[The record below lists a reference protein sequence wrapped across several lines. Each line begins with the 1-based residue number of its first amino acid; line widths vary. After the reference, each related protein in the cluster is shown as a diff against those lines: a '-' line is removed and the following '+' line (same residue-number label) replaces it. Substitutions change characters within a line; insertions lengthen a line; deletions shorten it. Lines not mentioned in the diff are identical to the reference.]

1 MSIKEQLNN
10 LAKKY
15 QVGGETPADWK
26 QKYADNQYFKD
37 REDLGDKLSNKFPNG
52 KNTVK
57 ESIYNAAKQSGIDPG
72 LLYTSSMEE
81 GMKLALNNKDSFER
95 RSGYNEYRKTN
106 PKGAQEYPIDG
117 GYFYGLNTFGDK
129 YGVTIK
135 PSSLPRGFKY
145 APYDQ
150 KDSDGRKLYT
160 SAAFRSHDD
169 AISAKAAMMKQVEG
183 AMTARLTKNNLEL
196 SPDARKF
203 FDMVGYNM
211 GEDKTIEMIKSYQ
224 QKGYLKDDKFLDS
237 EFQPASWKE
246 PYTNVQRRY
255 QNYKILNEQG
265 YFDDYTK
272 QDTLAKSFQSGGE
285 VNTLDSTK
293 EWWERYVNSPKYR
306 ERLGK
311 EFPKYSESEIDSELS
326 ARKLNLD
333 RTYPIIGGKEFQ
345 DPGLQGFA
353 RPPEEDQR
361 RNPSIKSKIKNFV
374 EDNIAPSSRPVHLRS
389 GEDISTYTHEI
400 SHSVDEG
407 GRRIP
412 DSTVG
417 NLVKRVRG
425 VEPISIYKK
434 DDDTLYYNHSKN
446 ENTQRAL
453 SNMNNFYP
461 LDEMDEQ
468 QSQIYPNIKW
478 KLGDDPQEYSP
489 KFGYRSNPTEMIA
502 RLQSLRKDMY
512 DQGVHDSAKEDISA
526 ETLSKYIDGIYE
538 SEEEIPPHLL
548 DLLNESKQG
557 NDSSPKNTVIEN
569 LQWMMN
575 NIAKNTKKEENQ
587 MQYGQKGGTI
597 KGELDVLLQKFQNGG
612 KTRCIPCEQKAMMQK
627 GGRTVSQEWEDITG
641 TPWSE
646 ARSRNVTDGSYE
658 QNEALRKRLV
668 SGDTSD
674 IIDAFDPVM
683 GTQDIE
689 EVSILA
695 PKSKKVRV
703 QNEVIKKG
711 NYDNDLPY
719 SIIDK
724 YDKKMYLFDEDGN
737 YKEQSSV
744 ITGAD
749 KGDVDNAMSGSQW
762 LSMDRN
768 RGKNFN
774 DYTTYLVNT
783 KQRIT
788 PSGIFTVE
796 KNRKDVL
803 DNPSTKWKYGLP
815 AIEYGSKIIPF
826 VGPIISDLAKNR
838 QEEILQNRQ
847 KSYGDGR
854 MLTLADEDGVE
865 SSKAIHTTGYADRNE
880 KLNAGQG
887 ASMSA
892 GCINIPGKGNS
903 CFETLSDG
911 SKVFILPENSNN
923 ILKPQNKTG
932 PQIDKFMSIYRTISK
947 QK

>member
-10 LAKKY
+10 LSKK
-15 QVGGETPADWK
+15 
-26 QKYADNQYFKD
+26 F
-37 REDLGDKLSNKFPNG
+37 
-52 KNTVK
+52 
-57 ESIYNAAKQSGIDPG
+57 
-72 LLYTSSMEE
+72 
-81 GMKLALNNKDSFER
+81 
-95 RSGYNEYRKTN
+95 
-106 PKGAQEYPIDG
+106 
-117 GYFYGLNTFGDK
+117 
-129 YGVTIK
+129 
-135 PSSLPRGFKY
+135 
-145 APYDQ
+145 
-150 KDSDGRKLYT
+150 
-160 SAAFRSHDD
+160 
-169 AISAKAAMMKQVEG
+169 
-183 AMTARLTKNNLEL
+183 
-196 SPDARKF
+196 
-203 FDMVGYNM
+203 
-211 GEDKTIEMIKSYQ
+211 
-224 QKGYLKDDKFLDS
+224 QKGG
-237 EFQPASWKE
+237 Q
-246 PYTNVQRRY
+246 
-255 QNYKILNEQG
+255 I
-265 YFDDYTK
+265 
-272 QDTLAKSFQSGGE
+272 DTLD
-285 VNTLDSTK
+285 TTK

-333 RTYPIIGGKEFQ
+333 RTYPIIGGQEFQ

-389 GEDISTYTHEI
+389 GEDTSTYTHEI

-425 VEPISIYKK
+425 VEPVDIYKE
-434 DDDTLYYNHSKN
+434 DDNALYYNHVQN
-446 ENTQRAL
+446 PNTRKAL
-453 SNMNNFYP
+453 EDMNNFYP

-587 MQYGQKGGTI
+587 MQYSQKGGTI
-597 KGELDVLLQKFQNGG
+597 KGELDALLQKFQNGG
-612 KTRCIPCEQKAMMQK
+612 QTRCIPCEQKAMMQK

-724 YDKKMYLFDEDGN
+724 YDKKMYLFDQDGN
-737 YKEQSSV
+737 YKEQSAV

-749 KGDVDNAMSGSQW
+749 KGDIDNAMSGSQW
-762 LSMDRN
+762 LGVDRN

-774 DYTTYLVNT
+774 DYTTYLADT

-815 AIEYGSKIIPF
+815 AIEHLSKAIPY
-826 VGPIISDLAKNR
+826 VGPIISGFAKHR

-854 MLTLADEDGVE
+854 MLTLADEDGVA

-887 ASMSA
+887 GNMSA
-892 GCINIPGKGNS
+892 GCINVPGKGNS

-911 SKVFILPENSNN
+911 SKVFILPENGNN
-923 ILKPQNKTG
+923 PLKPQNKKETVIDYKSKVVDDKKIKGITQMAAAKRKYRDLLDEAGVAYSKYELDFLSSVAAKETRGGNSFEAKYIEPLFAGVGSKNLDDKTGIPFGAKSLGDFQINPQTFAEYLPEDYSYNNTVSQAKAILNFYRKNSIGKRLSRTGTSASGEDKNIIDPTDARQLYNLFNTGSKNKTG

>member
-37 REDLGDKLSNKFPNG
+37 REDWGDKLSNKFPNG

-57 ESIYNAAKQSGIDPG
+57 ESIYNAAKQSRIDPG

-237 EFQPASWKE
+237 KFQPASWKE

-293 EWWERYVNSPKYR
+293 EWWERYVNSSKYR

-333 RTYPIIGGKEFQ
+333 RTYPIIGGQEFQ

-389 GEDISTYTHEI
+389 GEDTSTYTHEI

-412 DSTVG
+412 NSTVG

-425 VEPISIYKK
+425 VEPVDVYKE
-434 DDDTLYYNHSKN
+434 DDNALYYNHVQN
-446 ENTQRAL
+446 PNTRKAL
-453 SNMNNFYP
+453 EDMNNFYP

-502 RLQSLRKDMY
+502 RIQSLRKDMY

-575 NIAKNTKKEENQ
+575 NIAKNTKKENNQ
-587 MQYGQKGGTI
+587 MQYSQKGGTI
-597 KGELDVLLQKFQNGG
+597 KSQLDILSQKFQNGG
-612 KTRCIPCEQKAMMQK
+612 KTRCIPCEQKVMMQK
-627 GGRTVSQEWEDITG
+627 GGRI
-641 TPWSE
+641 
-646 ARSRNVTDGSYE
+646 
-658 QNEALRKRLV
+658 
-668 SGDTSD
+668 
-674 IIDAFDPVM
+674 M

-689 EVSILA
+689 EVSIVA
-695 PKSKKVRV
+695 PKSKKIRV

-724 YDKKMYLFDEDGN
+724 YDKKMYLFDQDGS
-737 YKEQSSV
+737 YKEQSAI

-762 LSMDRN
+762 LSVGRN

-774 DYTTYLVNT
+774 DYTTYLADTN
-783 KQRIT
+783 QRIT

-815 AIEYGSKIIPF
+815 AIEHLSKAIPY
-826 VGPIISDLAKNR
+826 VGPIISGFAKHR